1 MSSFNAASDYE
12 KNRDRSQADEQ
23 RKFSADRAPKLLRVF
38 RRAELHPL
46 FQTCAG
52 AYRLG
57 VSHAIKRCD
66 LRGASNRTGPAKSP
80 RIIYPPAI
88 APMIR
93 NGSAPF
99 AIASGSGA
107 SGDS

>member
-1 MSSFNAASDYE
+1 MQSSD
-12 KNRDRSQADEQ
+12 
-23 RKFSADRAPKLLRVF
+23 
-38 RRAELHPL
+38 
-46 FQTCAG
+46 
-52 AYRLG
+52 
-57 VSHAIKRCD
+57 AIFE
-66 LRGASNRTGPAKSP
+66 AHRTGPALQNHG
-80 RIIYPPAI
+80 IIYPPAI